1 MTPAQECLKAVMD
14 MNHLLYGTRPFS
26 QEEEQALASAP
37 NEPMADAELDVM
49 LGELHREYL
58 RKQRHSDVLSEER
71 TEAHS
76 YPQKSNE

>member
-1 MTPAQECLKAVMD
+1 MD

-37 NEPMADAELDVM
+37 SEPIGNDELGVM
-49 LGELHREYL
+49 LGELNREHL
-58 RKQRHSDVLSEER
+58 RKQRHSDVLHEER